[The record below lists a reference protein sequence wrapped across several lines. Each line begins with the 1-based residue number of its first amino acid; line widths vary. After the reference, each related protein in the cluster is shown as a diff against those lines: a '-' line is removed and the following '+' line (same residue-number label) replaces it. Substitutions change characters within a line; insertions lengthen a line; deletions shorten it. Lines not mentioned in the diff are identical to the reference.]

1 MHLKQCQMLF
11 SISGWI
17 GTAMYRRGS
26 AIDESVSVEG
36 SKEAFEEGKLRV
48 GGIEKDLCGS

>member
-1 MHLKQCQMLF
+1 MLF